1 MSNVATEQTVTA
13 TAAPHD
19 AQQMRKLV
27 VASVLGNALEW
38 YDFFLY
44 GTAAALV
51 FGPLFFPVGGDP
63 LQGTLL
69 AFSGFAVGFLARPLG
84 GIVFGHLGDR
94 YSRKMTLIMTLT
106 LMGATTFVIGLLP
119 VYAQIGIWAPLSLI
133 ILRFLQGVASGG
145 EWGGGVLMLSENAPA
160 SRRGYYTAWSQMGV
174 SGGFVLSAFAFWLV
188 QKLPESDL
196 MSWGWRVPFLL
207 SIVIFLVGVYIRKNI
222 RESKAFTQARPEA
235 RCEKIPLLIL
245 MREHPKAL
253 LQAIALRLPENGASY
268 IFFTFS
274 VVYARHIGISTGDII
289 SAVSLAML
297 VEFFSILFWG
307 ALSDRIGLKPVYYI
321 GVIGLLVMAFP
332 FFWLLSTG
340 DYGWIMLAMLL
351 GLPVCHGAMIGTQPC
366 IMSDL
371 FPVRVRYSGLAL
383 GHEVGAPA
391 SATRQRKATPAA
403 SQRGCAA
410 EYCPGHRE
418 EGVTN
423 FGTEDIQ
430 KIACHRLH
438 ARYCLGQPL
447 PWRRRLRPARSV
459 SRLPSPAGDSISPA
473 S

>member
-1 MSNVATEQTVTA
+1 MSN
-13 TAAPHD
+13 TAAASHD
-19 AQQMRKLV
+19 PKQMRKLV
-27 VASVLGNALEW
+27 IASVLGNALEW

-119 VYAQIGIWAPLSLI
+119 VYSQIGIWAPICLI
-133 ILRFLQGVASGG
+133 TLRFLQGVASGG

-160 SRRGYYTAWSQMGV
+160 SRRGFFTAWSQMGV
-174 SGGFVLSAFAFWLV
+174 SGGFVLSAFAFYLV
-188 QKLPESDL
+188 QKLPESDF
-196 MSWGWRVPFLL
+196 MTWGWRVPFLL
-207 SIVIFLVGVYIRKNI
+207 IFLVGVYIRKNI
-222 RESKAFTQARPEA
+222 RESEAFQQAKPEDKH
-235 RCEKIPLLIL
+235 EKIPLLVL
-245 MREHPKAL
+245 LREHPKAL
-253 LQAIALRLPENGASY
+253 MQAIALRLPENGASY

-274 VVYARHIGISTGDII
+274 VVYAKHIGISTSIII
-289 SAVSLAML
+289 SAVTLAML
-297 VEFFSILFWG
+297 IEFFSILFWG
-307 ALSDRIGLKPVYYI
+307 ALSDRIGLKRVYYI

-332 FFWLLSTG
+332 FFWLVSTG
-340 DYGWIMLAMLL
+340 EYSWIMLAMFL

-383 GHEVGAPA
+383 GHEVGSIFSGGLGPMLAVA
-391 SATRQRKATPAA
+391 LLIEFDSAWPVSLLLIVYALLAW
-403 SQRGCAA
+403 
-410 EYCPGHRE
+410 
-418 EGVTN
+418 
-423 FGTEDIQ
+423 
-430 KIACHRLH
+430 IAL
-438 ARYCLGQPL
+438 L
-447 PWRRRLRPARSV
+447 S
-459 SRLPSPAGDSISPA
+459 LPSQETPVLSKPGNPMPYNEI
-473 S
+473 

>member
-1 MSNVATEQTVTA
+1 MSHVETQT
-13 TAAPHD
+13 TAAPAAGAQD
-19 AQQMRKLV
+19 AGQLRKLV
-27 VASVLGNALEW
+27 IASVLGNALEW

-63 LQGTLL
+63 MQGTLL

-84 GIVFGHLGDR
+84 GIVFGHIGDR

-119 VYAQIGIWAPLSLI
+119 VYAQIGIWAPISLI
-133 ILRFLQGVASGG
+133 TLRFLQGVASGG

-160 SRRGYYTAWSQMGV
+160 SRRGYFTACSQMGV
-174 SGGFVLSAFAFWLV
+174 SGGFVLSAFAFYLV
-188 QKLPESDL
+188 QKLPEDDL

-222 RESKAFTQARPEA
+222 RESKAFSQAKPEA
-235 RCEKIPLLIL
+235 KHEKIPLMVLI
-245 MREHPKAL
+245 REHPKAL

-274 VVYARHIGISTGDII
+274 VVYAKHIGIGTGEII
-289 SAVSLAML
+289 SAVTLAML

-340 DYGWIMLAMLL
+340 DYGWIMVAMLL
-351 GLPVCHGAMIGTQPC
+351 GLPFCHGAMIGTQPC

-383 GHEVGAPA
+383 GHEVGSIFSGGLGPMLAVALLMHFDA
-391 SATRQRKATPAA
+391 SWPVSLLLMAYALLAW
-403 SQRGCAA
+403 
-410 EYCPGHRE
+410 
-418 EGVTN
+418 
-423 FGTEDIQ
+423 
-430 KIACHRLH
+430 IA
-438 ARYCLGQPL
+438 
-447 PWRRRLRPARSV
+447 LRS
-459 SRLPSPAGDSISPA
+459 LPSTNKNNEVSK
-473 S
+473 

>member
-1 MSNVATEQTVTA
+1 MSHVETQT
-13 TAAPHD
+13 TAAPAAGAQD
-19 AQQMRKLV
+19 AGQLRKLV
-27 VASVLGNALEW
+27 IASVLGNALEW

-51 FGPLFFPVGGDP
+51 FGPLFFPMGGDP
-63 LQGTLL
+63 MQGTLL

-84 GIVFGHLGDR
+84 GIVFGHIGDR

-119 VYAQIGIWAPLSLI
+119 VYAQIGIWAPISLI
-133 ILRFLQGVASGG
+133 TLRFLQGVASGG

-160 SRRGYYTAWSQMGV
+160 SRRGYFTAWSQMGV
-174 SGGFVLSAFAFWLV
+174 SGGFVLSAFAFYLV
-188 QKLPESDL
+188 QKLPEDDL

-222 RESKAFTQARPEA
+222 RESKAFSQAKPEA
-235 RCEKIPLLIL
+235 KHEKIPLMVLI
-245 MREHPKAL
+245 REHPKAL

-274 VVYARHIGISTGDII
+274 VVYAKHIGIGTGEII
-289 SAVSLAML
+289 SAVTLAML

-340 DYGWIMLAMLL
+340 DYGWIMVAMLL
-351 GLPVCHGAMIGTQPC
+351 GLPFCHGAMIGTQPC

-383 GHEVGAPA
+383 GHEVGSIFSGGLGPMLAVALLMHFDA
-391 SATRQRKATPAA
+391 SWPVSLLLMAYALLAW
-403 SQRGCAA
+403 
-410 EYCPGHRE
+410 
-418 EGVTN
+418 
-423 FGTEDIQ
+423 
-430 KIACHRLH
+430 IA
-438 ARYCLGQPL
+438 
-447 PWRRRLRPARSV
+447 LRS
-459 SRLPSPAGDSISPA
+459 LPSTNKNNEVSK
-473 S
+473 

>member
-1 MSNVATEQTVTA
+1 MSNVVTET
-13 TAAPHD
+13 TAAPVAASQD
-19 AQQMRKLV
+19 AKQLRKLV
-27 VASVLGNALEW
+27 IASVLGNALEW

-63 LQGTLL
+63 MQGTLL

-84 GIVFGHLGDR
+84 GIVFGHIGDR

-106 LMGATTFVIGLLP
+106 LMGATTFIIGLLP
-119 VYAQIGIWAPLSLI
+119 VYAQIGIWAPVSLI
-133 ILRFLQGVASGG
+133 TLRFLQGVASGG
-145 EWGGGVLMLSENAPA
+145 EWGGGVLMLSENAPS
-160 SRRGYYTAWSQMGV
+160 SRRGYFTAWSQMGV
-174 SGGFVLSAFAFWLV
+174 SGGFVLSAFAFYLV
-188 QKLPESDL
+188 QKLPEEDL

-207 SIVIFLVGVYIRKNI
+207 SILIFLVGVYIRKNI
-222 RESKAFTQARPEA
+222 RESKAFSQAKPET
-235 RCEKIPLLIL
+235 RHEKIPLMVLI
-245 MREHPKAL
+245 REHPKAL

-274 VVYARHIGISTGDII
+274 VVYAKHIGISTGEII
-289 SAVSLAML
+289 SAVTLAML

-340 DYGWIMLAMLL
+340 DYGWIMLAMFL
-351 GLPVCHGAMIGTQPC
+351 GLPFCHGAMIGTQPC

-383 GHEVGAPA
+383 GHEVGSIFSGGLGPMLAVALLMHFDASWPVSLLLMGYALLAWIALRSLPA
-391 SATRQRKATPAA
+391 TTKNN
-403 SQRGCAA
+403 
-410 EYCPGHRE
+410 E
-418 EGVTN
+418 
-423 FGTEDIQ
+423 
-430 KIACHRLH
+430 
-438 ARYCLGQPL
+438 
-447 PWRRRLRPARSV
+447 V
-459 SRLPSPAGDSISPA
+459 SK
-473 S
+473 

>member
-1 MSNVATEQTVTA
+1 MSNVVTET
-13 TAAPHD
+13 TAAPVAASQD
-19 AQQMRKLV
+19 AKQLRKLV
-27 VASVLGNALEW
+27 IASVLGNALEW

-63 LQGTLL
+63 MQGTLL

-84 GIVFGHLGDR
+84 GIVFGHIGDR

-106 LMGATTFVIGLLP
+106 LMGATTFIIGLLP
-119 VYAQIGIWAPLSLI
+119 VYAQIGIWAPVSLI
-133 ILRFLQGVASGG
+133 TLRFLQGVASGG
-145 EWGGGVLMLSENAPA
+145 EWGGGVLMLSENAP
-160 SRRGYYTAWSQMGV
+160 SSHRGYFTAWSQMGV
-174 SGGFVLSAFAFWLV
+174 SGGFVLSAFAFYLV
-188 QKLPESDL
+188 QKLPEEDL

-207 SIVIFLVGVYIRKNI
+207 SILIFLVGVYIRKNI
-222 RESKAFTQARPEA
+222 RESKAFSQAKPETKH
-235 RCEKIPLLIL
+235 EKIPLMVLI
-245 MREHPKAL
+245 REHPKAL

-274 VVYARHIGISTGDII
+274 VVYAKHIGISTGEII
-289 SAVSLAML
+289 SAVTLAML

-340 DYGWIMLAMLL
+340 DYGWIMLAMFL
-351 GLPVCHGAMIGTQPC
+351 GLPFCHGAMIGTQPC

-383 GHEVGAPA
+383 GHEVGSIFSGGLGPMLAVALLMHFDASWPVSLLLMGYALLAWIALRSLPA
-391 SATRQRKATPAA
+391 TTKNN
-403 SQRGCAA
+403 
-410 EYCPGHRE
+410 E
-418 EGVTN
+418 
-423 FGTEDIQ
+423 
-430 KIACHRLH
+430 
-438 ARYCLGQPL
+438 
-447 PWRRRLRPARSV
+447 V
-459 SRLPSPAGDSISPA
+459 SK
-473 S
+473 

>member
-1 MSNVATEQTVTA
+1 
-13 TAAPHD
+13 
-19 AQQMRKLV
+19 MRKLV
-27 VASVLGNALEW
+27 FASVLGNALEW

-51 FGPLFFPVGGDP
+51 FGPLFFPVVGDP
-63 LQGTLL
+63 MQGTLL

-119 VYAQIGIWAPLSLI
+119 TYAQIGIWAPLSLI
-133 ILRFLQGVASGG
+133 TLRFLQGVASGG

-160 SRRGYYTAWSQMGV
+160 SRRGYFTAWSQMGV
-174 SGGFVLSAFAFWLV
+174 SGGFVLSAFAFYLV
-188 QKLPESDL
+188 QKLPEAEL

-222 RESKAFTQARPEA
+222 RESKAFTQARPEEKH
-235 RCEKIPLLIL
+235 EKIPLMVLV
-245 MREHPKAL
+245 REHPKAL
-253 LQAIALRLPENGASY
+253 MQAIALRLPENGASY

-274 VVYARHIGISTGDII
+274 VVYAKHIGIGTGEII
-289 SAVSLAML
+289 SAVTLAML

-351 GLPVCHGAMIGTQPC
+351 GLPFCHGAMIGTQPC

-383 GHEVGAPA
+383 GHEVGSIFSGGLGPMLAVALLMHFDA
-391 SATRQRKATPAA
+391 SWPISLLLMAYALLAW
-403 SQRGCAA
+403 
-410 EYCPGHRE
+410 
-418 EGVTN
+418 
-423 FGTEDIQ
+423 
-430 KIACHRLH
+430 IA
-438 ARYCLGQPL
+438 
-447 PWRRRLRPARSV
+447 LRS
-459 SRLPSPAGDSISPA
+459 LPSTNNNEVTK
-473 S
+473 

>member
-1 MSNVATEQTVTA
+1 MSNVVTET
-13 TAAPHD
+13 TAAPVAASQD
-19 AQQMRKLV
+19 AKQLRKLV
-27 VASVLGNALEW
+27 IASVLGNVLEW

-63 LQGTLL
+63 MQGTLL

-84 GIVFGHLGDR
+84 GIVFGHIGDR

-106 LMGATTFVIGLLP
+106 LMGATTFIIGLLP
-119 VYAQIGIWAPLSLI
+119 VYAQIGIWAPVSLI
-133 ILRFLQGVASGG
+133 TLRFLQGVASGG
-145 EWGGGVLMLSENAPA
+145 EWGGGVLMLSENAPS
-160 SRRGYYTAWSQMGV
+160 SRRGYFTAWSQMGV
-174 SGGFVLSAFAFWLV
+174 SGGFVLSAFAFYLV
-188 QKLPESDL
+188 QKLPEEDL

-207 SIVIFLVGVYIRKNI
+207 SILIFLVGVYIRKNI
-222 RESKAFTQARPEA
+222 RESKAFSQAKPETKH
-235 RCEKIPLLIL
+235 EKIPLMVLI
-245 MREHPKAL
+245 REHPKAL

-274 VVYARHIGISTGDII
+274 VVYAKHIGISTGEII
-289 SAVSLAML
+289 SAVTLAML

-340 DYGWIMLAMLL
+340 DYGWIMLAMFL
-351 GLPVCHGAMIGTQPC
+351 GLPFCHGAMIGTQPC

-383 GHEVGAPA
+383 GHEVGSIFSGGLGPMLAVALLMHFDA
-391 SATRQRKATPAA
+391 SWPVSLLLMGYALLAWVALRSLLATTKNNGVRK
-403 SQRGCAA
+403 
-410 EYCPGHRE
+410 
-418 EGVTN
+418 
-423 FGTEDIQ
+423 
-430 KIACHRLH
+430 
-438 ARYCLGQPL
+438 
-447 PWRRRLRPARSV
+447 
-459 SRLPSPAGDSISPA
+459 
-473 S
+473 

>member
-1 MSNVATEQTVTA
+1 MSNVVTQT
-13 TAAPHD
+13 TAAPAAGTQD
-19 AQQMRKLV
+19 AGQLRKLV
-27 VASVLGNALEW
+27 IASVLGNALEW

-63 LQGTLL
+63 MQGTLL

-84 GIVFGHLGDR
+84 GIVFGHIGDR

-106 LMGATTFVIGLLP
+106 LMGATTFIIGLLP
-119 VYAQIGIWAPLSLI
+119 VYSQIGIWAPISLI
-133 ILRFLQGVASGG
+133 TLRFLQGVASGG

-160 SRRGYYTAWSQMGV
+160 SRRGYFTAWSQMGV
-174 SGGFVLSAFAFWLV
+174 SGGFVLSAFAFYLV
-188 QKLPESDL
+188 QKLPEDEL

-207 SIVIFLVGVYIRKNI
+207 SILIFLVGVYIRKNI
-222 RESKAFTQARPEA
+222 RESKAFTQAKPEA
-235 RCEKIPLLIL
+235 KHEKIPLMVLI
-245 MREHPKAL
+245 REHPKAL

-274 VVYARHIGISTGDII
+274 VVYARHIGIGTGEII
-289 SAVSLAML
+289 SAVTLAML

-351 GLPVCHGAMIGTQPC
+351 GLPFCHGAMIGTQPC

-383 GHEVGAPA
+383 GHEVGSIFSGGLGPMLAVALLMYFDA
-391 SATRQRKATPAA
+391 SWPVSLLLMAYALLAW
-403 SQRGCAA
+403 
-410 EYCPGHRE
+410 
-418 EGVTN
+418 
-423 FGTEDIQ
+423 
-430 KIACHRLH
+430 IA
-438 ARYCLGQPL
+438 
-447 PWRRRLRPARSV
+447 LRS
-459 SRLPSPAGDSISPA
+459 LPSTTKNIEVSK
-473 S
+473 

>member
-1 MSNVATEQTVTA
+1 MSNVVTET
-13 TAAPHD
+13 TAAPVAASQD
-19 AQQMRKLV
+19 AKQLRKLV
-27 VASVLGNALEW
+27 IASVLGNALEW

-63 LQGTLL
+63 MQGTLL

-84 GIVFGHLGDR
+84 GIVFGHIGDR

-106 LMGATTFVIGLLP
+106 LMGATTFIIGLLP
-119 VYAQIGIWAPLSLI
+119 VYAQIGIWAPVSLI
-133 ILRFLQGVASGG
+133 TLRFLQGVASGG
-145 EWGGGVLMLSENAPA
+145 EWGGGVLMLSENAPS
-160 SRRGYYTAWSQMGV
+160 SRRGYFTAWSQMGV
-174 SGGFVLSAFAFWLV
+174 SGGFVLSAFAFYLV
-188 QKLPESDL
+188 QKLPEEDL

-207 SIVIFLVGVYIRKNI
+207 SILIFLVGVYIRKNI
-222 RESKAFTQARPEA
+222 RESKAFSQAKPETKH
-235 RCEKIPLLIL
+235 EKIPLMVLI
-245 MREHPKAL
+245 REHPKAL

-274 VVYARHIGISTGDII
+274 VVYAKHIGIGTGEII
-289 SAVSLAML
+289 SAVTLAML

-340 DYGWIMLAMLL
+340 DYGWIMLAMFL
-351 GLPVCHGAMIGTQPC
+351 GLPFCHGAMIGTQPC

-383 GHEVGAPA
+383 GHEVGSIFSGGLGPMLAVALLMHFDA
-391 SATRQRKATPAA
+391 SWPVSLLLMAYALLAW
-403 SQRGCAA
+403 
-410 EYCPGHRE
+410 
-418 EGVTN
+418 
-423 FGTEDIQ
+423 
-430 KIACHRLH
+430 IAL
-438 ARYCLGQPL
+438 L
-447 PWRRRLRPARSV
+447 S
-459 SRLPSPAGDSISPA
+459 LPSTNKNNEVSK
-473 S
+473 

>member
-1 MSNVATEQTVTA
+1 MSNVVTENNITTGVNQ
-13 TAAPHD
+13 D
-19 AQQMRKLV
+19 AGQMRKLV
-27 VASVLGNALEW
+27 IASVLGNALEW

-119 VYAQIGIWAPLSLI
+119 VYSQIGIWAPLTLI

-160 SRRGYYTAWSQMGV
+160 SRRGFYTAWSQMGV

-188 QKLPESDL
+188 QKLPESDF

-222 RESKAFTQARPEA
+222 RESKAFTQAKPEDKH
-235 RCEKIPLLIL
+235 EKIPLLVL
-245 MREHPKAL
+245 VREHPKAL

-289 SAVSLAML
+289 SAVTLAML

-340 DYGWIMLAMLL
+340 SYGAIMLAMFL
-351 GLPVCHGAMIGTQPC
+351 GLPFCHGAMIGTQPC

-383 GHEVGAPA
+383 GHEVGSIFSGGLGPMLAVA
-391 SATRQRKATPAA
+391 LLIEFDAA
-403 SQRGCAA
+403 WPVSILLVVYALLA
-410 EYCPGHRE
+410 W
-418 EGVTN
+418 V
-423 FGTEDIQ
+423 
-430 KIACHRLH
+430 A
-438 ARYCLGQPL
+438 
-447 PWRRRLRPARSV
+447 LRS
-459 SRLPSPAGDSISPA
+459 LPSQHEEKQ
-473 S
+473 

>member
-1 MSNVATEQTVTA
+1 MSHVETQT
-13 TAAPHD
+13 TAAPAAGAQD
-19 AQQMRKLV
+19 AGQLRKLV
-27 VASVLGNALEW
+27 IASVLGNALEW

-63 LQGTLL
+63 MQGTLL

-84 GIVFGHLGDR
+84 GIVFGHIGDR

-119 VYAQIGIWAPLSLI
+119 VYAQIGIWAPISLI
-133 ILRFLQGVASGG
+133 TLRFLQGVASGG

-160 SRRGYYTAWSQMGV
+160 SRRGYFTAWSQMGV
-174 SGGFVLSAFAFWLV
+174 SGGFVLSAFAFYLV
-188 QKLPESDL
+188 QKLPEDDL

-222 RESKAFTQARPEA
+222 RESKAFSQAKPEA
-235 RCEKIPLLIL
+235 KHEKIPLMVLI
-245 MREHPKAL
+245 REHPKAL

-274 VVYARHIGISTGDII
+274 VVYAKHIGIGTGEII
-289 SAVSLAML
+289 SAVTLAML

-340 DYGWIMLAMLL
+340 EYGWIMVAMLL
-351 GLPVCHGAMIGTQPC
+351 GLPFCHGAMIGTQPC

-383 GHEVGAPA
+383 GHEVGSIFSGGLGPMLAVALLMHFDA
-391 SATRQRKATPAA
+391 SWPVSLLLMAYALLAW
-403 SQRGCAA
+403 
-410 EYCPGHRE
+410 
-418 EGVTN
+418 
-423 FGTEDIQ
+423 
-430 KIACHRLH
+430 IA
-438 ARYCLGQPL
+438 
-447 PWRRRLRPARSV
+447 LRS
-459 SRLPSPAGDSISPA
+459 LPSTNKNNEVSK
-473 S
+473 

>member
-1 MSNVATEQTVTA
+1 MSNVVTET
-13 TAAPHD
+13 TAAPVAASQD
-19 AQQMRKLV
+19 AKQLRKLV
-27 VASVLGNALEW
+27 IASVLGNALEW

-63 LQGTLL
+63 MQGTLL

-84 GIVFGHLGDR
+84 GIVFGHIGDR

-106 LMGATTFVIGLLP
+106 LMGATTFIIGLLP
-119 VYAQIGIWAPLSLI
+119 VYAQIGIWAPVSLI
-133 ILRFLQGVASGG
+133 TLRFLQGVASGG
-145 EWGGGVLMLSENAPA
+145 EWGGGVLMLSENAPS
-160 SRRGYYTAWSQMGV
+160 SRRGYFTAWSQMGV
-174 SGGFVLSAFAFWLV
+174 SGGFVLSAFAFYLV
-188 QKLPESDL
+188 QKLPEEDL

-207 SIVIFLVGVYIRKNI
+207 SILIFLVGVYIRKNI
-222 RESKAFTQARPEA
+222 RESKAFSQAKPETKH
-235 RCEKIPLLIL
+235 EKIPLMVLL
-245 MREHPKAL
+245 REHPKAL

-274 VVYARHIGISTGDII
+274 VVYAKHIGISTGEII
-289 SAVSLAML
+289 SAVTLAML

-340 DYGWIMLAMLL
+340 DYGWILLAMFL
-351 GLPVCHGAMIGTQPC
+351 GLPFCHGAMIGTQPC

-383 GHEVGAPA
+383 GHEVGSIFSGGLGPMLAVALLMHFDASWPVSLLLMGYALLAWIALRSLPA
-391 SATRQRKATPAA
+391 TTKNN
-403 SQRGCAA
+403 
-410 EYCPGHRE
+410 E
-418 EGVTN
+418 
-423 FGTEDIQ
+423 
-430 KIACHRLH
+430 
-438 ARYCLGQPL
+438 
-447 PWRRRLRPARSV
+447 V
-459 SRLPSPAGDSISPA
+459 SK
-473 S
+473 

>member
-1 MSNVATEQTVTA
+1 MSNVVTET
-13 TAAPHD
+13 TAAPVAASQD
-19 AQQMRKLV
+19 AKQLRKLV
-27 VASVLGNALEW
+27 SASVLGNALEW

-63 LQGTLL
+63 MQGTLL

-84 GIVFGHLGDR
+84 GIVFGHIGDR

-106 LMGATTFVIGLLP
+106 LMGATTFIIGLLP
-119 VYAQIGIWAPLSLI
+119 VYAQIGIWAPVSLI
-133 ILRFLQGVASGG
+133 SLRFLQGVASGG
-145 EWGGGVLMLSENAPA
+145 EWGGGVLMLSENAPS
-160 SRRGYYTAWSQMGV
+160 SRRGYFTAWSQMGV
-174 SGGFVLSAFAFWLV
+174 SGGFVLSAFAFYLV
-188 QKLPESDL
+188 QKLPEEDL

-207 SIVIFLVGVYIRKNI
+207 SILIFLVGVYIRKNI
-222 RESKAFTQARPEA
+222 RESKAFSQAKPETKH
-235 RCEKIPLLIL
+235 EKIPLMVLI
-245 MREHPKAL
+245 REHPKAL

-274 VVYARHIGISTGDII
+274 VVYAKHIGISTGEII
-289 SAVSLAML
+289 SAVTLAML

-340 DYGWIMLAMLL
+340 DYGWIMLAMFL
-351 GLPVCHGAMIGTQPC
+351 GLPFCHGAMIGTQPC

-383 GHEVGAPA
+383 GHEVGSIFSGGLGPMLAVALLMHFDASWPVSLLLMAYALLAWIALRSLPA
-391 SATRQRKATPAA
+391 TTKNN
-403 SQRGCAA
+403 
-410 EYCPGHRE
+410 E
-418 EGVTN
+418 
-423 FGTEDIQ
+423 
-430 KIACHRLH
+430 
-438 ARYCLGQPL
+438 
-447 PWRRRLRPARSV
+447 V
-459 SRLPSPAGDSISPA
+459 SK
-473 S
+473 

>member
-1 MSNVATEQTVTA
+1 MSNVVTQT
-13 TAAPHD
+13 TAAPAAGTQD
-19 AQQMRKLV
+19 AGQLRKLV
-27 VASVLGNALEW
+27 IASVLGNALEW

-63 LQGTLL
+63 MQGTLL

-84 GIVFGHLGDR
+84 GIVFGHIGDR

-106 LMGATTFVIGLLP
+106 LMGATTFIIGLLP
-119 VYAQIGIWAPLSLI
+119 TYAQIGIWAPISLI
-133 ILRFLQGVASGG
+133 TLRFLQGVASGG

-160 SRRGYYTAWSQMGV
+160 SRRGYFTAWSQMGV
-174 SGGFVLSAFAFWLV
+174 SGGFVLSAFAFYLV
-188 QKLPESDL
+188 QKLPEEEL

-207 SIVIFLVGVYIRKNI
+207 SILIFLVGVYIRKNI
-222 RESKAFTQARPEA
+222 RESKAFTQAKPEA
-235 RCEKIPLLIL
+235 KHEKIPLMVLI
-245 MREHPKAL
+245 REHPKAL

-274 VVYARHIGISTGDII
+274 VVYARHIGIGTGEII
-289 SAVSLAML
+289 SAVTLAML

-351 GLPVCHGAMIGTQPC
+351 GLPFCHGAMIGTQPC

-383 GHEVGAPA
+383 GHEVGSIFSGGLGPMLAVALLMYFDA
-391 SATRQRKATPAA
+391 SWPVSLLLMAYALLAW
-403 SQRGCAA
+403 
-410 EYCPGHRE
+410 
-418 EGVTN
+418 
-423 FGTEDIQ
+423 
-430 KIACHRLH
+430 IA
-438 ARYCLGQPL
+438 
-447 PWRRRLRPARSV
+447 LRS
-459 SRLPSPAGDSISPA
+459 LPSTTKNNEVSK
-473 S
+473 

>member
-1 MSNVATEQTVTA
+1 MSNVVTENSNA
-13 TAAPHD
+13 PAAVPQD
-19 AQQMRKLV
+19 AGQMRKLV
-27 VASVLGNALEW
+27 FASVLGNALEW

-63 LQGTLL
+63 MQGTLL

-84 GIVFGHLGDR
+84 GIVFGHIGDR

-119 VYAQIGIWAPLSLI
+119 VYSQIGILAPIALI
-133 ILRFLQGVASGG
+133 SLRFLQGVASGG

-160 SRRGYYTAWSQMGV
+160 SRRGFYTAWSQMGV
-174 SGGFVLSAFAFWLV
+174 SGGFVLSAFAFYLV
-188 QKLPESDL
+188 QKLPEEDL

-222 RESKAFTQARPEA
+222 RESKAFTQARPEDKH
-235 RCEKIPLLIL
+235 EKIPLMVII
-245 MREHPKAL
+245 REHPKAL

-274 VVYARHIGISTGDII
+274 VVYAKHIGISTGEII
-289 SAVSLAML
+289 SAVTLAML
-297 VEFFSILFWG
+297 VEFLSILFWG

-340 DYGWIMLAMLL
+340 DYGWIMVAMLL
-351 GLPVCHGAMIGTQPC
+351 GLPFCHGAMIGTQPC

-383 GHEVGAPA
+383 GHEVGSIFSGGLGPMLAVAMLMYFDA
-391 SATRQRKATPAA
+391 SWPVSLLLMAYALLAW
-403 SQRGCAA
+403 
-410 EYCPGHRE
+410 
-418 EGVTN
+418 
-423 FGTEDIQ
+423 
-430 KIACHRLH
+430 IA
-438 ARYCLGQPL
+438 
-447 PWRRRLRPARSV
+447 LRS
-459 SRLPSPAGDSISPA
+459 LPSDNNKNEVAP
-473 S
+473 

>member
-1 MSNVATEQTVTA
+1 MSHVETQT
-13 TAAPHD
+13 TAAPAAGAQD
-19 AQQMRKLV
+19 AGQLRKLV
-27 VASVLGNALEW
+27 IASVLGNALEW

-63 LQGTLL
+63 MQGTLL

-84 GIVFGHLGDR
+84 GIVFGHIGDR

-119 VYAQIGIWAPLSLI
+119 VYAQIGIWAPISLI
-133 ILRFLQGVASGG
+133 TLRFLQGVASGG

-160 SRRGYYTAWSQMGV
+160 SRRGYFTAWSQMGV
-174 SGGFVLSAFAFWLV
+174 SGGFVLSAFAFYLV
-188 QKLPESDL
+188 QKLPEEEL

-207 SIVIFLVGVYIRKNI
+207 SILIFLVGVYIRKNI
-222 RESKAFTQARPEA
+222 RESKAFSQAKPEA
-235 RCEKIPLLIL
+235 KHEKIPLMVLI
-245 MREHPKAL
+245 REHPKAL

-274 VVYARHIGISTGDII
+274 VVYARHIGIGTGEII
-289 SAVSLAML
+289 SAVTLAML

-340 DYGWIMLAMLL
+340 DYGWIMVAMLL
-351 GLPVCHGAMIGTQPC
+351 GLPFCHGAMIGTQPC

-383 GHEVGAPA
+383 GHEVGSIFSGGLGPMLAVALLMHFDA
-391 SATRQRKATPAA
+391 SWPV
-403 SQRGCAA
+403 SLLL
-410 EYCPGHRE
+410 
-418 EGVTN
+418 
-423 FGTEDIQ
+423 
-430 KIACHRLH
+430 IAYALL
-438 ARYCLGQPL
+438 A
-447 PWRRRLRPARSV
+447 WIALRS
-459 SRLPSPAGDSISPA
+459 LPSTNKNNEVSK
-473 S
+473 

>member
-1 MSNVATEQTVTA
+1 
-13 TAAPHD
+13 
-19 AQQMRKLV
+19 MRKLV

-51 FGPLFFPVGGDP
+51 FGPQFFPVGGDP

-84 GIVFGHLGDR
+84 GILFGHIGDR

-119 VYAQIGIWAPLSLI
+119 TYAQIGILAPLSLI

-160 SRRGYYTAWSQMGV
+160 SRRGFYTAWSQMGV
-174 SGGFVLSAFAFWLV
+174 SGGFVLSAFAFYLV
-188 QKLPESDL
+188 QQLPESDFL
-196 MSWGWRVPFLL
+196 SWGWRVPFLL

-222 RESKAFTQARPEA
+222 RESKAFTQAKPEDKH
-235 RCEKIPLLIL
+235 EKIPLLVL
-245 MREHPKAL
+245 VREHPKAL

-274 VVYARHIGISTGDII
+274 VVYAKHIGIGTGEII
-289 SAVSLAML
+289 SAVTLAML
-297 VEFFSILFWG
+297 IEFFSILFWG
-307 ALSDRIGLKPVYYI
+307 ALSDKIGLKPVYYI
-321 GVIGLLVMAFP
+321 GVIGLLVMAFL

-340 DYGWIMLAMLL
+340 SYGAVMLAMFL

-383 GHEVGAPA
+383 GHEVGSIFSGGLGPMLAVALLMAFDA
-391 SATRQRKATPAA
+391 SWPVSLLLMAYALLAW
-403 SQRGCAA
+403 
-410 EYCPGHRE
+410 
-418 EGVTN
+418 
-423 FGTEDIQ
+423 
-430 KIACHRLH
+430 IALRSLPST
-438 ARYCLGQPL
+438 PL
-447 PWRRRLRPARSV
+447 PHNN
-459 SRLPSPAGDSISPA
+459 AGATDVND
-473 S
+473 

>member
-1 MSNVATEQTVTA
+1 MSNVVTQT
-13 TAAPHD
+13 TAAPAAGTQD
-19 AQQMRKLV
+19 AGQLRKLV
-27 VASVLGNALEW
+27 IASVLGNALEW

-63 LQGTLL
+63 MQGTLL
-69 AFSGFAVGFLARPLG
+69 AFSGFAVDFLARPLG
-84 GIVFGHLGDR
+84 GIVFGHIGDR

-119 VYAQIGIWAPLSLI
+119 VYAQIGIWAPISLI
-133 ILRFLQGVASGG
+133 TLRFLQGVASGG

-160 SRRGYYTAWSQMGV
+160 SRRGYFTAWSQMGV
-174 SGGFVLSAFAFWLV
+174 SGGFVLSAFAFYLV
-188 QKLPESDL
+188 QKLPEEEL

-207 SIVIFLVGVYIRKNI
+207 SILIFLVGVYIRKNI
-222 RESKAFTQARPEA
+222 RESKAFSQAKPEA
-235 RCEKIPLLIL
+235 KHEKIPLMVLI
-245 MREHPKAL
+245 REHPKAL

-274 VVYARHIGISTGDII
+274 VVYAKHIGIGTGEII
-289 SAVSLAML
+289 SAVTLAML

-340 DYGWIMLAMLL
+340 DYGWIMLAMFL
-351 GLPVCHGAMIGTQPC
+351 GLPFCHGAMIGTQPC

-383 GHEVGAPA
+383 GHEVGSIFSGGLGPMLAVALLMHFDA
-391 SATRQRKATPAA
+391 SWPVSLLLMAYALLAW
-403 SQRGCAA
+403 
-410 EYCPGHRE
+410 
-418 EGVTN
+418 
-423 FGTEDIQ
+423 
-430 KIACHRLH
+430 IA
-438 ARYCLGQPL
+438 
-447 PWRRRLRPARSV
+447 LRS
-459 SRLPSPAGDSISPA
+459 LPSTNKNNEVNK
-473 S
+473 

>member
-1 MSNVATEQTVTA
+1 MSNVVTENRN
-13 TAAPHD
+13 AAAAVPHD
-19 AQQMRKLV
+19 AGQMRKLV
-27 VASVLGNALEW
+27 FASVLGNALEW

-51 FGPLFFPVGGDP
+51 FGPLFFPVVGDP
-63 LQGTLL
+63 MQGTLL

-119 VYAQIGIWAPLSLI
+119 TYAQIGIWAPLSLI
-133 ILRFLQGVASGG
+133 TLRFLQGVASGG

-160 SRRGYYTAWSQMGV
+160 SRRGYFTAWSQMGV
-174 SGGFVLSAFAFWLV
+174 SGGFVLSAFAFYLV
-188 QKLPESDL
+188 QKLPEAEL

-222 RESKAFTQARPEA
+222 RESKAFTQARPEEKH
-235 RCEKIPLLIL
+235 EKIPLMVLV
-245 MREHPKAL
+245 REHPKAL
-253 LQAIALRLPENGASY
+253 MQAIALRLPENGASY

-274 VVYARHIGISTGDII
+274 VVYAKHIGIGTGEII
-289 SAVSLAML
+289 SAVTLAML

-351 GLPVCHGAMIGTQPC
+351 GLPFCHGAMIGTQPC

-383 GHEVGAPA
+383 GHEVGSIFSGGLGPMLAVALLMHFDA
-391 SATRQRKATPAA
+391 SWPVSLLLMAYALLAW
-403 SQRGCAA
+403 
-410 EYCPGHRE
+410 
-418 EGVTN
+418 
-423 FGTEDIQ
+423 
-430 KIACHRLH
+430 IA
-438 ARYCLGQPL
+438 
-447 PWRRRLRPARSV
+447 LRS
-459 SRLPSPAGDSISPA
+459 LPSANKNEVTK
-473 S
+473 

>member
-1 MSNVATEQTVTA
+1 MSHVETQT
-13 TAAPHD
+13 TAAPAAGAQD
-19 AQQMRKLV
+19 AGQLRKLV
-27 VASVLGNALEW
+27 IASVLGNALEW

-63 LQGTLL
+63 MQGTLL
-69 AFSGFAVGFLARPLG
+69 AFSGFAVGFLACPLG
-84 GIVFGHLGDR
+84 GIVFGHIGDR

-119 VYAQIGIWAPLSLI
+119 VYAQIGIWAPISLI
-133 ILRFLQGVASGG
+133 TLRFLQGVASGG

-160 SRRGYYTAWSQMGV
+160 SRRGYFTAWSQMGV
-174 SGGFVLSAFAFWLV
+174 SGGFVLSAFAFYLV
-188 QKLPESDL
+188 QKLPEEEL

-207 SIVIFLVGVYIRKNI
+207 SILIFLVGVYIRKNI
-222 RESKAFTQARPEA
+222 RESKAFSQAKPEA
-235 RCEKIPLLIL
+235 KHEKIPLMVLI
-245 MREHPKAL
+245 REHPKAL

-274 VVYARHIGISTGDII
+274 VVYAKHIGIGTGEII
-289 SAVSLAML
+289 SAVTLVML

-340 DYGWIMLAMLL
+340 DYGWIMVAMLL
-351 GLPVCHGAMIGTQPC
+351 GLPFCHGAMIGTQPC

-383 GHEVGAPA
+383 GHEVGSIFSGGLGPMLAVALLMHFDA
-391 SATRQRKATPAA
+391 SWPVSLLLMAYALLAWIALRSLP
-403 SQRGCAA
+403 
-410 EYCPGHRE
+410 P
-418 EGVTN
+418 TN
-423 FGTEDIQ
+423 KNNE
-430 KIACHRLH
+430 
-438 ARYCLGQPL
+438 
-447 PWRRRLRPARSV
+447 V
-459 SRLPSPAGDSISPA
+459 SK
-473 S
+473 

>member
-1 MSNVATEQTVTA
+1 MSNVVTET
-13 TAAPHD
+13 TAAPVAASQD
-19 AQQMRKLV
+19 AKQLRKLV
-27 VASVLGNALEW
+27 IASVLGNALEW

-63 LQGTLL
+63 MQGTLL

-84 GIVFGHLGDR
+84 GIVFGHIGDR

-106 LMGATTFVIGLLP
+106 LMGATTFIIGLLP
-119 VYAQIGIWAPLSLI
+119 VYAQIGIWAPVSLI
-133 ILRFLQGVASGG
+133 TLRFLQGVASGG
-145 EWGGGVLMLSENAPA
+145 EWGGGVLMLSENAPS
-160 SRRGYYTAWSQMGV
+160 SRRGYFTAWSQMGV
-174 SGGFVLSAFAFWLV
+174 SGGFVLSAFAFYLV
-188 QKLPESDL
+188 QKLPEEDL

-207 SIVIFLVGVYIRKNI
+207 SILIFLVGVYIRKNI
-222 RESKAFTQARPEA
+222 RESKAFSQAKPETKH
-235 RCEKIPLLIL
+235 EKIPLMVLI
-245 MREHPKAL
+245 REHPKAL

-274 VVYARHIGISTGDII
+274 VVYAKHIGISTGEII
-289 SAVSLAML
+289 SAVTLAML

-340 DYGWIMLAMLL
+340 DYGWIMLAMFL
-351 GLPVCHGAMIGTQPC
+351 GLPLCHGAMIGTQPC

-383 GHEVGAPA
+383 GHEVGSIFSGGLGPMLAVALLMHFDASWPVSLLLMGYALLAWIALRSLPA
-391 SATRQRKATPAA
+391 TTKNN
-403 SQRGCAA
+403 
-410 EYCPGHRE
+410 E
-418 EGVTN
+418 
-423 FGTEDIQ
+423 
-430 KIACHRLH
+430 
-438 ARYCLGQPL
+438 
-447 PWRRRLRPARSV
+447 V
-459 SRLPSPAGDSISPA
+459 SK
-473 S
+473 

>member
-1 MSNVATEQTVTA
+1 MSHVETQT
-13 TAAPHD
+13 TAAPAAGAQD
-19 AQQMRKLV
+19 AGQLRKLV
-27 VASVLGNALEW
+27 IASGLGNALEW

-63 LQGTLL
+63 MQGTLL

-84 GIVFGHLGDR
+84 GIVFGHIGDR

-119 VYAQIGIWAPLSLI
+119 VYAQIGIWAPISLI
-133 ILRFLQGVASGG
+133 TLRFLQGVASGG

-160 SRRGYYTAWSQMGV
+160 SRRGYFTAWSQMGV
-174 SGGFVLSAFAFWLV
+174 SGGFVLSAFAFYLV
-188 QKLPESDL
+188 QKLPEDDL

-207 SIVIFLVGVYIRKNI
+207 SIVIFVVGVYIRKNI
-222 RESKAFTQARPEA
+222 RESKAFSQAKPEA
-235 RCEKIPLLIL
+235 KHEKIPLMVLI
-245 MREHPKAL
+245 REHPKAL

-274 VVYARHIGISTGDII
+274 VVYAKHIGIGTGEII
-289 SAVSLAML
+289 SAVTLAML

-340 DYGWIMLAMLL
+340 EYGWIMVAMLL
-351 GLPVCHGAMIGTQPC
+351 GLPFCHGAMIGTQPC

-383 GHEVGAPA
+383 GHEVGSMFSGGLGPMLAVALLMHFDA
-391 SATRQRKATPAA
+391 SWPVSLLLMAYALLAW
-403 SQRGCAA
+403 
-410 EYCPGHRE
+410 
-418 EGVTN
+418 
-423 FGTEDIQ
+423 
-430 KIACHRLH
+430 IA
-438 ARYCLGQPL
+438 
-447 PWRRRLRPARSV
+447 LRS
-459 SRLPSPAGDSISPA
+459 LPSTNKNNEVSK
-473 S
+473 

>member
-1 MSNVATEQTVTA
+1 MSNVVTENRN
-13 TAAPHD
+13 AAAAVPHD
-19 AQQMRKLV
+19 AGQMRKLV
-27 VASVLGNALEW
+27 FASVLGNALEW

-63 LQGTLL
+63 MQGTLL

-119 VYAQIGIWAPLSLI
+119 TYAQIGIWAPLSLI
-133 ILRFLQGVASGG
+133 TLRFLQGVASGG

-160 SRRGYYTAWSQMGV
+160 SRRGYFTAWSQMGV
-174 SGGFVLSAFAFWLV
+174 SGGFVLSAFAFYLV
-188 QKLPESDL
+188 QKLPEAEL

-222 RESKAFTQARPEA
+222 RESKAFTQARPEEKH
-235 RCEKIPLLIL
+235 EKIPLMVLV
-245 MREHPKAL
+245 REHPKAL
-253 LQAIALRLPENGASY
+253 MQAIALRLPENGASY

-274 VVYARHIGISTGDII
+274 VVYAKHIGIGTGEII
-289 SAVSLAML
+289 SAVTLAML

-351 GLPVCHGAMIGTQPC
+351 GLPFCHGAMIGTQPC

-383 GHEVGAPA
+383 GHEVGSIFSGGLGPMLAVALLMHFDA
-391 SATRQRKATPAA
+391 SWPISLLLMAYALLAW
-403 SQRGCAA
+403 
-410 EYCPGHRE
+410 
-418 EGVTN
+418 
-423 FGTEDIQ
+423 
-430 KIACHRLH
+430 IA
-438 ARYCLGQPL
+438 
-447 PWRRRLRPARSV
+447 LRS
-459 SRLPSPAGDSISPA
+459 LPSTNNNEVTK
-473 S
+473 

>member
-1 MSNVATEQTVTA
+1 MSNVATENNVTA
-13 TAAPHD
+13 GAVPQD

-27 VASVLGNALEW
+27 LASVLGNALEW

-84 GIVFGHLGDR
+84 GIAFGHIGDR

-119 VYAQIGIWAPLSLI
+119 VYSQVGIWAPISLI
-133 ILRFLQGVASGG
+133 TLRFLQGVASGG
-145 EWGGGVLMLSENAPA
+145 EWGGGVLMLSESAPA
-160 SRRGYYTAWSQMGV
+160 SRRGFYTAWSQMGV
-174 SGGFVLSAFAFWLV
+174 SGGFVLSAFAFYLV
-188 QKLPESDL
+188 QQLPEADF
-196 MSWGWRVPFLL
+196 MRWGWRVPFLL

-222 RESKAFTQARPEA
+222 RESKAFAQSRPEDKH
-235 RCEKIPLLIL
+235 EKIPLMTLL
-245 MREHPKAL
+245 RDHPKAL

-274 VVYARHIGISTGDII
+274 VVYAKHIGIGTGEII
-289 SAVSLAML
+289 SAVTLAML

-340 DYGWIMLAMLL
+340 NYGWVMLAMML

-383 GHEVGAPA
+383 GHEVGSIFSGGLGPMLAVALLMEFNA
-391 SATRQRKATPAA
+391 SWPVSLLLVAYALLAWVA
-403 SQRGCAA
+403 
-410 EYCPGHRE
+410 
-418 EGVTN
+418 
-423 FGTEDIQ
+423 
-430 KIACHRLH
+430 
-438 ARYCLGQPL
+438 
-447 PWRRRLRPARSV
+447 LRS
-459 SRLPSPAGDSISPA
+459 LPSGRQNTNTGVNNEHHH
-473 S
+473 

>member
-1 MSNVATEQTVTA
+1 MSNVVTENTITTGVNQ
-13 TAAPHD
+13 D
-19 AQQMRKLV
+19 AGQMRKLV
-27 VASVLGNALEW
+27 IASVLGNALEW

-119 VYAQIGIWAPLSLI
+119 VYSQVGIWAPLTLI

-160 SRRGYYTAWSQMGV
+160 SRRGFYTAWSQMGV

-188 QKLPESDL
+188 QKLPESDF

-222 RESKAFTQARPEA
+222 RESKAFTQAKPQEKH
-235 RCEKIPLLIL
+235 EKIPLLVL
-245 MREHPKAL
+245 VREHPKAL

-274 VVYARHIGISTGDII
+274 VVYAKHIGISTGDII
-289 SAVSLAML
+289 SAVTLAML

-340 DYGWIMLAMLL
+340 SYGAIMLAMFL
-351 GLPVCHGAMIGTQPC
+351 GLPFCHGAMIGTQPC

-383 GHEVGAPA
+383 GHEVGSIFSGGLGPMLAVA
-391 SATRQRKATPAA
+391 LLIEFDAA
-403 SQRGCAA
+403 WPVSILLVVYALLA
-410 EYCPGHRE
+410 W
-418 EGVTN
+418 V
-423 FGTEDIQ
+423 
-430 KIACHRLH
+430 A
-438 ARYCLGQPL
+438 
-447 PWRRRLRPARSV
+447 LRS
-459 SRLPSPAGDSISPA
+459 LPSQHEEKQ
-473 S
+473 

>member
-1 MSNVATEQTVTA
+1 MSN
-13 TAAPHD
+13 TAAVPHD
-19 AQQMRKLV
+19 PKQMRKLV
-27 VASVLGNALEW
+27 IASVLGNALEW

-119 VYAQIGIWAPLSLI
+119 VYSQIGIWAPICLI
-133 ILRFLQGVASGG
+133 TLRFLQGVASGG

-160 SRRGYYTAWSQMGV
+160 SRRGFFTAWSQMGV
-174 SGGFVLSAFAFWLV
+174 AGGFVLSAFAFYLV
-188 QKLPESDL
+188 QKLPESDF
-196 MSWGWRVPFLL
+196 MQWGWRVPFLL
-207 SIVIFLVGVYIRKNI
+207 SLLIFLVGVYIRKNI
-222 RESKAFTQARPEA
+222 RESEAFRQAKPEEKH
-235 RCEKIPLLIL
+235 EKIPLIVLL
-245 MREHPKAL
+245 REHPKAL
-253 LQAIALRLPENGASY
+253 MQAIALRLPENGASY

-274 VVYARHIGISTGDII
+274 VVYAKHIGISTDIII
-289 SAVSLAML
+289 SAVTLAMV

-307 ALSDRIGLKPVYYI
+307 ALSDRIGLKRVYYI

-332 FFWLLSTG
+332 FFWLLSSG
-340 DYGWIMLAMLL
+340 EFSGIMVAMFL
-351 GLPVCHGAMIGTQPC
+351 GLPVCHGAMTGTQPC

-383 GHEVGAPA
+383 GHEVGSIFSGGLGPMLAVA
-391 SATRQRKATPAA
+391 LLIEFDAA
-403 SQRGCAA
+403 WPVSLLLIVYALLA
-410 EYCPGHRE
+410 W
-418 EGVTN
+418 
-423 FGTEDIQ
+423 
-430 KIACHRLH
+430 IAL
-438 ARYCLGQPL
+438 
-447 PWRRRLRPARSV
+447 WS
-459 SRLPSPAGDSISPA
+459 LPSQETPVLSQPTKTLPYNEV
-473 S
+473 

>member
-1 MSNVATEQTVTA
+1 MTET
-13 TAAPHD
+13 TAAPVAASQD
-19 AQQMRKLV
+19 AKQLRKLV
-27 VASVLGNALEW
+27 IASVLGNALEW

-63 LQGTLL
+63 MQGTLL

-84 GIVFGHLGDR
+84 GIVFGHIGDR

-106 LMGATTFVIGLLP
+106 LMGATTFIIGLLP
-119 VYAQIGIWAPLSLI
+119 VYAQIGIWAPVSLI
-133 ILRFLQGVASGG
+133 TLRFLQGVASGG
-145 EWGGGVLMLSENAPA
+145 EWGGGVLMLSENAPS
-160 SRRGYYTAWSQMGV
+160 SRRGYFTAWSQMGV
-174 SGGFVLSAFAFWLV
+174 SGGFVLSAFAFYLV
-188 QKLPESDL
+188 QKLPEEDL

-207 SIVIFLVGVYIRKNI
+207 SILIFLVGVYIRKNI
-222 RESKAFTQARPEA
+222 RESKAFSQAKPETKH
-235 RCEKIPLLIL
+235 EKIPLMVLI
-245 MREHPKAL
+245 REHPKAL

-274 VVYARHIGISTGDII
+274 VVYAKHIGIGTGEII
-289 SAVSLAML
+289 SAVTLAML

-340 DYGWIMLAMLL
+340 DYGWIMLAMFL
-351 GLPVCHGAMIGTQPC
+351 GLPFCHGAMIGTQPC

-383 GHEVGAPA
+383 GHEVGSIFSGGLGPMLAVALLMHFDASWPVSLLLMGYALLAWIALRSLPA
-391 SATRQRKATPAA
+391 TTKNN
-403 SQRGCAA
+403 
-410 EYCPGHRE
+410 E
-418 EGVTN
+418 
-423 FGTEDIQ
+423 
-430 KIACHRLH
+430 
-438 ARYCLGQPL
+438 
-447 PWRRRLRPARSV
+447 V
-459 SRLPSPAGDSISPA
+459 SK
-473 S
+473 

>member
-1 MSNVATEQTVTA
+1 MSNVVTQT
-13 TAAPHD
+13 TAAPAAGTQD
-19 AQQMRKLV
+19 AGQLRKLV
-27 VASVLGNALEW
+27 IASVLGNALEW

-63 LQGTLL
+63 MQGTLL

-84 GIVFGHLGDR
+84 GIVFGHIGDR

-119 VYAQIGIWAPLSLI
+119 VYAQIGIWAPISLI
-133 ILRFLQGVASGG
+133 TLRFLQGVASGG

-160 SRRGYYTAWSQMGV
+160 SRRGYFTAWSQMGV
-174 SGGFVLSAFAFWLV
+174 SGGFVLSAFAFYLV
-188 QKLPESDL
+188 QKLPEEEL

-207 SIVIFLVGVYIRKNI
+207 SILIFLVGVYIRKNI
-222 RESKAFTQARPEA
+222 RESKAFTQAKPEA
-235 RCEKIPLLIL
+235 KHEKIPLMVLI
-245 MREHPKAL
+245 REHPKAL

-274 VVYARHIGISTGDII
+274 VVYAKHIGIGTGEII
-289 SAVSLAML
+289 SAVTLAML

-340 DYGWIMLAMLL
+340 DYGWIMLAMFL
-351 GLPVCHGAMIGTQPC
+351 GLPFCHGAMIGTQPC

-383 GHEVGAPA
+383 GHEVGSIFSGGLGPMLAVALLMHFDA
-391 SATRQRKATPAA
+391 SWPVSLLLMAYALLAW
-403 SQRGCAA
+403 
-410 EYCPGHRE
+410 
-418 EGVTN
+418 
-423 FGTEDIQ
+423 
-430 KIACHRLH
+430 IA
-438 ARYCLGQPL
+438 
-447 PWRRRLRPARSV
+447 LRS
-459 SRLPSPAGDSISPA
+459 LPSTNKNNEVNK
-473 S
+473 

>member
-1 MSNVATEQTVTA
+1 MSNVVTENNITTGVNQ
-13 TAAPHD
+13 D
-19 AQQMRKLV
+19 AGQMRKLV
-27 VASVLGNALEW
+27 IASVLGNALEW

-119 VYAQIGIWAPLSLI
+119 VYSQVGIWAPLTLI

-160 SRRGYYTAWSQMGV
+160 SRRGFYTAWSQMGV

-188 QKLPESDL
+188 QKLPESDF

-222 RESKAFTQARPEA
+222 RESKVFTQAKPQEKH
-235 RCEKIPLLIL
+235 EKIPLLVL
-245 MREHPKAL
+245 VREHPKAL

-274 VVYARHIGISTGDII
+274 VVYAKHIGISTGDII
-289 SAVSLAML
+289 SAVTLAML

-340 DYGWIMLAMLL
+340 SYGAIMLAMFL
-351 GLPVCHGAMIGTQPC
+351 GLPFCHGAMIGTQPC

-383 GHEVGAPA
+383 GHEVGSIFSGGLGPMLAVA
-391 SATRQRKATPAA
+391 LLIEFDAA
-403 SQRGCAA
+403 WPVSILLVVYALLA
-410 EYCPGHRE
+410 W
-418 EGVTN
+418 V
-423 FGTEDIQ
+423 
-430 KIACHRLH
+430 A
-438 ARYCLGQPL
+438 
-447 PWRRRLRPARSV
+447 LRS
-459 SRLPSPAGDSISPA
+459 LPSQHEEKQ
-473 S
+473 

>member
-1 MSNVATEQTVTA
+1 MSNVVTENRN
-13 TAAPHD
+13 AAAAVPHD
-19 AQQMRKLV
+19 AGQMRKLV
-27 VASVLGNALEW
+27 FASVLGNALEW

-63 LQGTLL
+63 MQGTLL

-119 VYAQIGIWAPLSLI
+119 TYAQIGIWAPISLI
-133 ILRFLQGVASGG
+133 TLRFLQGVASGG

-160 SRRGYYTAWSQMGV
+160 SRRGYFTAWSQMGV
-174 SGGFVLSAFAFWLV
+174 SGGFVLSAFAFYLV
-188 QKLPESDL
+188 QKLPEAEL

-222 RESKAFTQARPEA
+222 RESKAFTQARPEEKH
-235 RCEKIPLLIL
+235 EKIPLMVLV
-245 MREHPKAL
+245 REHPKAL
-253 LQAIALRLPENGASY
+253 MQAIALRLPENGASY

-274 VVYARHIGISTGDII
+274 VVYAKHIGIGTGEII
-289 SAVSLAML
+289 SAVTLAML

-351 GLPVCHGAMIGTQPC
+351 GLPFCHGAMIGTQPC

-383 GHEVGAPA
+383 GHEVGSIFSGGLGPMLAVALLMHFDA
-391 SATRQRKATPAA
+391 SWPI
-403 SQRGCAA
+403 SLLL
-410 EYCPGHRE
+410 
-418 EGVTN
+418 
-423 FGTEDIQ
+423 
-430 KIACHRLH
+430 IAYALL
-438 ARYCLGQPL
+438 A
-447 PWRRRLRPARSV
+447 WIALRS
-459 SRLPSPAGDSISPA
+459 LPSTNNNEVTK
-473 S
+473 

>member
-1 MSNVATEQTVTA
+1 MSHVESQT
-13 TAAPHD
+13 TAAPAAGTQD
-19 AQQMRKLV
+19 AGQLRKLV
-27 VASVLGNALEW
+27 IASVLGNALEW

-63 LQGTLL
+63 MQGTLL

-84 GIVFGHLGDR
+84 GIVFGHIGDR

-106 LMGATTFVIGLLP
+106 LMGATTFIIGLLP
-119 VYAQIGIWAPLSLI
+119 TYAQIGIWAPISLI
-133 ILRFLQGVASGG
+133 TLRFLQGVASGG

-160 SRRGYYTAWSQMGV
+160 SRRGYFTAWSQMGV
-174 SGGFVLSAFAFWLV
+174 SGGFVLSAFAFYLV
-188 QKLPESDL
+188 QKLPEEDL

-207 SIVIFLVGVYIRKNI
+207 SILIFLVGVYIRKNI
-222 RESKAFTQARPEA
+222 RESKAFTQAKPEA
-235 RCEKIPLLIL
+235 KHEKIPLMVLI
-245 MREHPKAL
+245 REHPKAL

-274 VVYARHIGISTGDII
+274 VVYARHIGIGTGEII
-289 SAVSLAML
+289 SAVTLAML

-351 GLPVCHGAMIGTQPC
+351 GLPFCHGAMIGTQPC

-383 GHEVGAPA
+383 GHEVGSIFSGGLGPMLAVALLMYFDA
-391 SATRQRKATPAA
+391 SWPVSLLLMAYALLAW
-403 SQRGCAA
+403 
-410 EYCPGHRE
+410 
-418 EGVTN
+418 
-423 FGTEDIQ
+423 
-430 KIACHRLH
+430 IA
-438 ARYCLGQPL
+438 
-447 PWRRRLRPARSV
+447 LRS
-459 SRLPSPAGDSISPA
+459 LPSTTKNNEVSK
-473 S
+473 

>member
-1 MSNVATEQTVTA
+1 MSNVVSETAVTSTTVRQ
-13 TAAPHD
+13 D

-51 FGPLFFPVGGDP
+51 FGPLFFPVSGDP

-84 GIVFGHLGDR
+84 GILFGHIGDR

-119 VYAQIGIWAPLSLI
+119 TYAQIGIWAPLSLI

-145 EWGGGVLMLSENAPA
+145 EWGGGVLMLSENAPT
-160 SRRGYYTAWSQMGV
+160 SRRGFYTAWSQMGV
-174 SGGFVLSAFAFWLV
+174 SGGFVLSAFAFYLV
-188 QKLPESDL
+188 QQLPESDFL
-196 MSWGWRVPFLL
+196 SWGWRVPFLL

-222 RESKAFTQARPEA
+222 RESKAFTQAKPEDKH
-235 RCEKIPLLIL
+235 EKIPLLVL
-245 MREHPKAL
+245 VREHPKAL

-274 VVYARHIGISTGDII
+274 VVYAKHIGIGTGEII
-289 SAVSLAML
+289 SAVTLAML
-297 VEFFSILFWG
+297 IEFFSILFWG
-307 ALSDRIGLKPVYYI
+307 ALSDKIGLKPVYYI

-340 DYGWIMLAMLL
+340 SYGAVMLAMFL

-383 GHEVGAPA
+383 GHEVGSIFSGGLGPMLAVALLMAFDA
-391 SATRQRKATPAA
+391 SWPVSLLLMAYALLAW
-403 SQRGCAA
+403 
-410 EYCPGHRE
+410 
-418 EGVTN
+418 
-423 FGTEDIQ
+423 
-430 KIACHRLH
+430 IALRSLPST
-438 ARYCLGQPL
+438 PL
-447 PWRRRLRPARSV
+447 PHNN
-459 SRLPSPAGDSISPA
+459 AGATDVND
-473 S
+473 